1 MAHSPETGHEQ
12 SPSAPMKRPVF
23 PSVRTR
29 KEGEKPEK
37 PDPDTLKRLRRLL
50 DEERQR
56 IREKYS
62 ASPDDE

>member
-1 MAHSPETGHEQ
+1 ME
-12 SPSAPMKRPVF
+12 RPVF

-37 PDPDTLKRLRRLL
+37 PDPNTLTRLRRLL
-50 DEERQR
+50 DEERKR

-62 ASPDDE
+62 TTPDDD

>member
-1 MAHSPETGHEQ
+1 MAYSLENGPQQDAAASRE
-12 SPSAPMKRPVF
+12 RPVF

-56 IREKYS
+56 IRQKYS
-62 ASPDDE
+62 APDDE